1 MLTVGSAETP
11 LPDYERPPVI
21 EVVCGIQFEPMP
33 NFQATTFGLF
43 WQTIRDE
50 YIQAQEMAPLPQ
62 VSEQFPAV
70 AKIRQPRVEIL
81 DTPPLPRI
89 FFVNKISSWLI
100 QLQRDR
106 FLHNWR
112 KQEDKDIY
120 PRYPAVVD
128 KFWKA
133 WEKFSKFCKDE
144 NLGEPIVNQL
154 EITYINHI
162 PFGDGWETLGDSG
175 KVFPDVGWRSE
186 ERFLPFPESLSL
198 ALSFIIPESQGR
210 LHVSLKHA
218 IRVADSQP
226 VLLCELTARGMSASK
241 NSSAIR
247 AWFDL
252 GREWIVRGFADLVD
266 KKIQKEQW
274 GRKG

>member
-1 MLTVGSAETP
+1 MLMANSEETP

-21 EVVCGIQFEPMP
+21 EVVCGIQFEPMA

-50 YIQAQEMAPLPQ
+50 YIQVQEMAPLLP
-62 VSEQFPAV
+62 VFEQFSPFT
-70 AKIRQPRVEIL
+70 KISQPRVEIL
-81 DTPPLPRI
+81 GTPPLPRI

-112 KQEDKDIY
+112 KEKDEDIY
-120 PRYPAVVD
+120 PRYPVVFD

-133 WEKFSKFCKDE
+133 WEKFYKFCKDE
-144 NLGEPIVNQL
+144 NFEEPIVNQL

-162 PFGDGWETLGDSG
+162 PVGHGWKTLGDLG
-175 KVFPDVGWRSE
+175 KVFPDVGWRCE
-186 ERFLPFPESLSL
+186 ERFLPLPESIGLV
-198 ALSFIIPESQGR
+198 LSFILPESQGR

-218 IRVADSQP
+218 IRVTDSQP
-226 VLLCELTARGMSASK
+226 VLLCELTARGMSSSK
-241 NSSAIR
+241 NSSAIK
-247 AWFDL
+247 AWFAL
-252 GREWIVRGFADLVD
+252 GREWIVRGFADLID

-274 GRKG
+274 GRKV

>member
-1 MLTVGSAETP
+1 MANYAEIP

-33 NFQATTFGLF
+33 TFHGTTFGLF

-50 YIQAQEMAPLPQ
+50 YTQVQDMPPLSPTI
-62 VSEQFPAV
+62 EQFPLD
-70 AKIRQPRVEIL
+70 AKKKQPRLEIL
-81 DTPPLPRI
+81 DMPPLPRM
-89 FFVNKISSWLI
+89 FFVNKISSWLM

-112 KQEDKDIY
+112 KEKDGDIY
-120 PRYPAVVD
+120 PRYPVVID
-128 KFWKA
+128 KFWKS
-133 WEKFSKFCKDE
+133 WLRFSQFCKDE
-144 NLGEPIVNQL
+144 DLGELTVNQL
-154 EITYINHI
+154 EMTYINHI
-162 PFGDGWETLGDSG
+162 PVGDGWKTLGDIG
-175 KVFPDVGWRSE
+175 KVFPDVRWRCE
-186 ERFLPFPESLSL
+186 ERFFPFPESIGL
-198 ALSFIIPESQGR
+198 ALSFILPDSQGR

-226 VLLCELTARGMSASK
+226 VLLCELTARGMPAS
-241 NSSAIR
+241 NNPSAIR

-252 GREWIVRGFADLVD
+252 GREWIVRGFADLID

-274 GRKG
+274 GRKV

>member
-1 MLTVGSAETP
+1 MANSGEIP
-11 LPDYERPPVI
+11 FPDYERPPVI
-21 EVVCGIQFEPMP
+21 EVVCGIQFEPIP
-33 NFQATTFGLF
+33 NFHATTFGLF

-50 YIQAQEMAPLPQ
+50 YIQAQEMPPLPK
-62 VSEQFPAV
+62 VIEQFPPV
-70 AKIRQPRVEIL
+70 ANISQPRLEIL
-81 DTPPLPRI
+81 GTPPLPRI
-89 FFVNKISSWLI
+89 FFVNKIPSWLI

-112 KQEDKDIY
+112 KEKDQDVY
-120 PRYPAVVD
+120 PRYPVVLD

-133 WEKFSKFCKDE
+133 WEKFSKFCEDE
-144 NLGEPIVNQL
+144 NLGEPSVNQL

-162 PFGDGWETLGDSG
+162 PVDQGWKTLGDLG
-175 KVFPDVGWRSE
+175 KVFPDVSWRCE
-186 ERFLPFPESLSL
+186 ERFLPFPESIGLR
-198 ALSFIIPESQGR
+198 LSFILPESQGR

-252 GREWIVRGFADLVD
+252 GREWIVRGFADLID

-274 GRKG
+274 GRKV

>member
-1 MLTVGSAETP
+1 MLMANSGETP

-21 EVVCGIQFEPMP
+21 EVVCGIQFEPMA

-50 YIQAQEMAPLPQ
+50 YIQAQEMAPLTQ
-62 VSEQFPAV
+62 VIEQFPPV
-70 AKIRQPRVEIL
+70 AKISQPRVEIL
-81 DTPPLPRI
+81 GSPLLPRI
-89 FFVNKISSWLI
+89 FFVNKNPSWLV
-100 QLQRDR
+100 QLQHDR

-112 KQEDKDIY
+112 KEKDDDIY
-120 PRYPAVVD
+120 PRYPVVLD

-144 NLGEPIVNQL
+144 NLAEPIVNQL

-162 PFGDGWETLGDSG
+162 PVDHGWKTLGDLG
-175 KVFPDVGWRSE
+175 KVFPDVGWRCE
-186 ERFLPFPESLSL
+186 ERFLPFPESIGLG
-198 ALSFIIPESQGR
+198 LSFILPESQGR

-218 IRVADSQP
+218 IRVADNQP

-252 GREWIVRGFADLVD
+252 GREWIVRGFADLID

-274 GRKG
+274 GRKV

>member
-1 MLTVGSAETP
+1 MLTAHSVETP

-21 EVVCGIQFEPMP
+21 EVVCGIQFEPIP
-33 NFQATTFGLF
+33 KFQATTFGLF

-50 YIQAQEMAPLPQ
+50 YIQAQEMGSLSR
-62 VSEQFPAV
+62 VIEQIPSV
-70 AKIRQPRVEIL
+70 ANIIPPRVEIL

-89 FFVNKISSWLI
+89 FFVNKIPSWLI

-112 KQEDKDIY
+112 KEKDEDIY
-120 PRYPAVVD
+120 PRYPVVID
-128 KFWKA
+128 KFWKG

-144 NLGEPIVNQL
+144 DLGEIIVNQL

-162 PFGDGWETLGDSG
+162 PIGQGWKTLGDLG
-175 KVFPDVGWRSE
+175 KVFPDVSWRCE
-186 ERFLPFPESLSL
+186 ERFLPFPESIGLR
-198 ALSFIIPESQGR
+198 LSFILPESQGR

-218 IRVADSQP
+218 IRVADNQS

-241 NSSAIR
+241 DSSAIR

-252 GREWIVRGFADLVD
+252 GRQWIVRGFADIID
-266 KKIQKEQW
+266 KKIQKELW
-274 GRKG
+274 GRKV